1 MRNFHYS
8 SAEQRADLRP
18 PGHDVAERLDCG
30 GFSTALLDVPVAN
43 TVQTAALKSPQSRR
57 SALPLA
63 VCLWATAQL
72 ALAAAPAFPP
82 EDLEFFEKRIRP
94 LLAER
99 CYECHSAGAKKLK
112 GGLHLDSRE
121 AILKGGETRPAA
133 VPGQPDKSLLI
144 EAVRYGNQD
153 LQMPPKSRLSAAQV
167 ADLAEWVKRGAPW
180 PPEAAGQRVAKQG
193 FDVQLRKQSHWSWTP
208 PRAEPIPA
216 VKDSAWSSQPVDRF
230 LLAKLEAKQLPPAPP
245 AAPLTLLRRLHFDLT
260 GLPPKPEDIESLSRE
275 LSLSHPLTFS
285 PASAQAGGK
294 VGKRESEIAF
304 ERVVDSLLASPAFGE
319 RWARHWLD
327 LVRYA
332 ETRGHEF
339 EPIIPNAYHYRDYV
353 IRALNADVPYNQFVT
368 EHLAGDLIAKPRLNP
383 ATGGNESILG
393 TGFWFLGE
401 EVHSPVDI
409 RQDECDRIDNRLDVM
424 SKTFLGMTVAC
435 ARCHDHKFDAIS
447 QRDYY
452 ALAGFVISSTYRQAP
467 FAAMETH
474 RDIATQLAQLRATE
488 QSKLLQATA
497 QALRPGVE
505 RMAESLLSPTPSAA
519 WTAALQQAK
528 SNPEHPLHAFAVTR
542 NLPPSPANTVDTG
555 TSPSPRPRRAANKS
569 PVSPAPGTDVPL
581 SSGVV
586 VDYAKPGP
594 KDWVQDGW
602 SFGARPA
609 QPGEI
614 LLGTSEQQP
623 LAGIASRPAAVRDT
637 AWSALAPKGV
647 ERDGGPLGTWE
658 RSGQTLRTPDVTLTA
673 GSLWYLVRGPVRA
686 YANVASHLVIQGP
699 LHGSLLREFKDD
711 RNQWRWVE
719 HPLAAYR
726 GQRVHAEFSPIGP
739 APLAIAMVMQ
749 ADVKPELPVALVAPV
764 TNPPAAER
772 EKLLAVLAEMESGRV
787 SAESAPLADW
797 LVQNLDHLC
806 PLGSPARQ
814 QLAAATKPA
823 LARRAELVARIQP
836 ITVTAPAM
844 LDGSGVD
851 EFLLV
856 RGQPRNPAGAVP
868 RRFLEALS
876 GTQPATFATG
886 SGRLE
891 LAQQIV
897 DPANP
902 FTARVIVNRVWHHLF
917 GRGLV
922 PSVDNLGVLGQ
933 PPSHRELLDHLAV
946 HFVRDLNWSVKRLI
960 RELVLTRAYQ
970 MSSAPADARAE
981 QLDPEN
987 ELLHRMNLKRLEGEA
1002 IRDAVLT
1009 VSGRLDPKVGGT
1021 SVMVHLTPFM
1031 DGRGKPSSGPLD
1043 GAGRRSIYTS
1053 VRRNFL
1059 PPMMLAFD
1067 MPIPF
1072 TTMGRRNVSN
1082 VPAQALILM
1091 NDPFVVEQTRVWAKR
1106 LASVSEPTER
1116 VRQMYLAAFSRPPLE
1131 AELKDALAFVTAQ
1144 SQALGTAPTDE
1155 RVWADLGHVLF
1166 NVKEFIYLN

>member
-1 MRNFHYS
+1 MRNSNHQLGLRRAGFATLFFTAS
-8 SAEQRADLRP
+8 LWSCGEFAVRAATSFPAEDI
-18 PGHDVAERLDCG
+18 
-30 GFSTALLDVPVAN
+30 
-43 TVQTAALKSPQSRR
+43 
-57 SALPLA
+57 
-63 VCLWATAQL
+63 
-72 ALAAAPAFPP
+72 
-82 EDLEFFEKRIRP
+82 EFFEQRIRP

-112 GGLHLDSRE
+112 GGLLLDSR
-121 AILKGGETRPAA
+121 ATALKGGDTRPAI

-153 LQMPPKSRLSAAQV
+153 LQMPPKSRLSDAQT

-180 PPEAAGQRVAKQG
+180 PTETSTTRVAAKD
-193 FDVQLRKQSHWSWTP
+193 FDVQQRKQAHWSWEP
-208 PRAEPIPA
+208 PRSVPPPA
-216 VKDSAWSSQPVDRF
+216 VKNTAWSAQPVDRF
-230 LLAKLEAKQLPPAPP
+230 LLAKLEAKQLPPAAP
-245 AAPLTLLRRLHFDLT
+245 AAPHTLLRRLHYDLT
-260 GLPPKPEDIESLSRE
+260 GLPPKPEEVAE
-275 LSLSHPLTFS
+275 
-285 PASAQAGGK
+285 
-294 VGKRESEIAF
+294 F
-304 ERVVDSLLASPAFGE
+304 ERLSSIGNRQSAIGNLADTLLASPAFGE

-353 IRALNADVPYNQFVT
+353 IRALNADVPYNQFVI
-368 EHLAGDLIAKPRLNP
+368 EHLAGDLMPKPRLNP

-409 RQDECDRIDNRLDVM
+409 RQDECDRMDNRLDVM

-452 ALAGFVISSTYRQAP
+452 ALAGFLISSTYRQAP

-474 RDIATQLAQLRATE
+474 REVAAQLTQLRSTE
-488 QSKLLQATA
+488 QAKLLQATA
-497 QALRPGVE
+497 QALRPGLE
-505 RMAESLLSPTPSAA
+505 RLAESLLSPTPTAA

-528 SNPEHPLHAFAVTR
+528 TNSEHPLHAFAAPRSTAQK
-542 NLPPSPANTVDTG
+542 PKSETAPMAPA
-555 TSPSPRPRRAANKS
+555 SM
-569 PVSPAPGTDVPL
+569 
-581 SSGVV
+581 V

-602 SFGARPA
+602 SFGPRPA

-614 LLGTSEQQP
+614 LLGLSEQQP
-623 LAGIASRPAAVRDT
+623 LAGIVSRPAAVRDL
-637 AWSALAPKGV
+637 AWSALATQGV

-699 LHGSLLREFKDD
+699 LHGALLREFKDD

-719 HPLAAYR
+719 HPLAAYK

-739 APLAIAMVMQ
+739 APLAIAMVVQ
-749 ADVKPELPVALVAPV
+749 ADAKPPLPDAANELLHAALS
-764 TNPPAAER
+764 AAEVNSPATLAAALQR
-772 EKLLAVLAEMESGRV
+772 TFLNVAAQMEKGSLPSPAGAQ
-787 SAESAPLADW
+787 LADW
-797 LVQNLDHLC
+797 LVQNLDLLC
-806 PLGSPARQ
+806 PPGSPERQ
-814 QLAAATKPA
+814 QLAAAAKPA

-844 LDGSGVD
+844 LDGNGVD

-856 RGQPRNPAGAVP
+856 RGQPRNPAGATP

-876 GTQPATFATG
+876 GTQPQTFATG

-897 DPANP
+897 GPANP

-922 PSVDNLGVLGQ
+922 PTVDNLGVLGQ

-946 HFVRDLNWSVKRLI
+946 HFVRDLNWSVKHLI
-960 RELVLTRAYQ
+960 RELVLTQAYQ
-970 MSSAPADARAE
+970 MASVPTDARAE

-987 ELLHRMNLKRLEGEA
+987 ALLHRMNLRRLEGEA

-1009 VSGRLDPKVGGT
+1009 VSGRLDPKVGGP
-1021 SVMVHLTPFM
+1021 SVMVHVTPFM

-1072 TTMGRRNVSN
+1072 TTMGRRNISN

-1091 NDPFVVEQTRVWAKR
+1091 NDPFIVEQSRVWAKK
-1106 LASVSEPTER
+1106 LASVTDPAAR
-1116 VRQMYLAAFSRPPLE
+1116 VRQMYLAAFSRPPTE
-1131 AELKDALAFVTAQ
+1131 HELKDSLAFVSTQ
-1144 SQALGTAPTDE
+1144 SQHLGPSPADE
-1155 RVWADLGHVLF
+1155 RVWADLAHVLF

>member
-1 MRNFHYS
+1 MKGEGVKAR
-8 SAEQRADLRP
+8 RRP
-18 PGHDVAERLDCG
+18 P
-30 GFSTALLDVPVAN
+30 
-43 TVQTAALKSPQSRR
+43 
-57 SALPLA
+57 ALPATFIPVWYRFLA
-63 VCLWATAQL
+63 NLVVALTLTAS
-72 ALAAAPAFPP
+72 ALAAVPPFPA

-99 CYECHSAGAKKLK
+99 CYECHSSDAKKLK
-112 GGLHLDSRE
+112 GSLLLDSR
-121 AILKGGETRPAA
+121 AAVLKGGDTRPAI

-153 LQMPPKSRLSAAQV
+153 LQMPPKSRLSEAQT

-180 PPEAAGQRVAKQG
+180 PTEAGTLRVAAKG
-193 FDVQLRKQSHWSWTP
+193 FDVQQRKQAHWSWEP
-208 PRAEPIPA
+208 PRSVPPPA
-216 VKDSAWSSQPVDRF
+216 VKNPAWSTQPVDLF
-230 LLAKLEAKQLPPAPP
+230 LLAKLEAKQLPAAPP
-245 AAPLTLLRRLHFDLT
+245 AAPHTLLRRLHFDLT
-260 GLPPKPEDIESLSRE
+260 GLPPKPEDVEAFS
-275 LSLSHPLTFS
+275 LSLSHPPTLS
-285 PASAQAGGK
+285 PAPAK
-294 VGKRESEIAF
+294 VGEKARKRESEAAY
-304 ERVVDSLLASPAFGE
+304 ERAVDRLLASPAFGE

-353 IRALNADVPYNQFVT
+353 IRALNADVPYNQFVV
-368 EHLAGDLIAKPRLNP
+368 EHLAGDLVAKPRLNP

-409 RQDECDRIDNRLDVM
+409 RQDECDRMDNRLDVM
-424 SKTFLGMTVAC
+424 SKTFLGMTIAC

-452 ALAGFVISSTYRQAP
+452 ALAGFLISSTYRQAP
-467 FAAMETH
+467 FAVMETH
-474 RDIATQLAQLRATE
+474 REVAAQLAQLRADE

-497 QALRPGVE
+497 RALRPGLE
-505 RMAESLLSPTPSAA
+505 RLAETLLNPTPTAA
-519 WTAALQQAK
+519 WTTALQQAK
-528 SNPEHPLHAFAVTR
+528 ANPDHPLHAFAVTR
-542 NLPPSPANTVDTG
+542 NLLPSPANTAETG
-555 TSPSPRPRRAANKS
+555 TSPSRRPRRAANKPS
-569 PVSPAPGTDVPL
+569 PSPAPGTGVSL
-581 SSGVV
+581 SPGVV
-586 VDYAKPGP
+586 VDYAQPGA

-623 LAGIASRPAAVRDT
+623 LAGIASRPAAVRDL
-637 AWSALAPKGV
+637 AWSALATKGV

-686 YANVASHLVIQGP
+686 YANVASHLIIQGP
-699 LHGSLLREFKDD
+699 LHGALLREFKDD
-711 RNQWRWVE
+711 RDHWRWVE

-726 GQRVHAEFSPIGP
+726 GQRVHTQFSPIGA
-739 APLAIAMVMQ
+739 APLAIAMVVQ
-749 ADVKPELPVALVAPV
+749 ADTKPLLPEAANELLHAALDAVEVDSPAIIAATLQRAFRSVAAQMEKGSLPSSA
-764 TNPPAAER
+764 AAE
-772 EKLLAVLAEMESGRV
+772 
-787 SAESAPLADW
+787 LADW
-797 LVQNLDHLC
+797 LVQNLDLLC
-806 PLGSPARQ
+806 PPSSAERQ
-814 QLAAATKPA
+814 QLAAAAKPA
-823 LARRAELVARIQP
+823 FARRAELVARIQP

-844 LDGSGVD
+844 LDGNGVD

-856 RGQPRNPAGAVP
+856 RGQPRNPAGATP

-876 GTQPATFATG
+876 GTQPQTFATG

-897 DPANP
+897 APANP

-917 GRGLV
+917 GRGIV
-922 PSVDNLGVLGQ
+922 PSVDNFGVLGQ
-933 PPSHRELLDHLAV
+933 PPSHPELLDYLAV

-960 RELVLTRAYQ
+960 RELVLTQAYQ
-970 MSSAPADARAE
+970 MSSAPTDARGE
-981 QLDPEN
+981 ELDPEN
-987 ELLHRMNLKRLEGEA
+987 ALLHRMNLRRLEGEA
-1002 IRDAVLT
+1002 IRDAVLA

-1072 TTMGRRNVSN
+1072 TTMGRRNISN

-1091 NDPFVVEQTRVWAKR
+1091 NDPFIVEQSRVWAKK
-1106 LASVSEPTER
+1106 LASVTDPAAR
-1116 VRQMYLAAFSRPPLE
+1116 VRQMYLAAFSRPPTE
-1131 AELKDALAFVTAQ
+1131 HELKDALAFVSTQ
-1144 SQALGTAPTDE
+1144 SQHLGPSPADE
-1155 RVWADLGHVLF
+1155 RVWADLAHVLF

>member
-1 MRNFHYS
+1 M
-8 SAEQRADLRP
+8 L
-18 PGHDVAERLDCG
+18 
-30 GFSTALLDVPVAN
+30 
-43 TVQTAALKSPQSRR
+43 AAG
-57 SALPLA
+57 
-63 VCLWATAQL
+63 VCLIGGLTGRAAEAFAT
-72 ALAAAPAFPP
+72 

-112 GGLHLDSRE
+112 GGLHLDSR
-121 AILKGGETRPAA
+121 AAVIKGGETRAA
-133 VPGQPDKSLLI
+133 VVPGQPDKSLLVS
-144 EAVRYGNQD
+144 AVRYGNQD
-153 LQMPPKSRLSAAQV
+153 LQMPPKSRLSDAQTS
-167 ADLAEWVKRGAPW
+167 DLAEWVRRGVPW
-180 PPEAAGQRVAKQG
+180 PLENTTARVAVTG
-193 FDVQLRKQSHWSWTP
+193 FDVQQRKQAHWSWEP
-208 PRAEPIPA
+208 PRMTPTPA
-216 VKDSAWSSQPVDRF
+216 VKNAGWSSQPVDRF
-230 LLAKLEAKQLPPAPP
+230 ILAKLEEKQLAPASTAEPR
-245 AAPLTLLRRLHFDLT
+245 ALFRRLHFDLI
-260 GLPPKPEDIESLSRE
+260 GLPPKAEDIALFLQAYARD
-275 LSLSHPLTFS
+275 
-285 PASAQAGGK
+285 PAATLAQTAD
-294 VGKRESEIAF
+294 R
-304 ERVVDSLLASPAFGE
+304 LLASPAYGE

-339 EPIIPNAYHYRDYV
+339 EPIIPNAYQYRDYL
-353 IRALNADVPYNQFVT
+353 IRALNADVPYNQFVV
-368 EHLAGDLIAKPRLNP
+368 EHLAGDLVAKPRLNP

-409 RQDECDRIDNRLDVM
+409 RQDECDRMDNRLDVM
-424 SKTFLGMTVAC
+424 SKTFLGLTVAC

-452 ALAGFVISSTYRQAP
+452 ALTGFLISSTYRQAP

-474 RDIATQLAQLRATE
+474 REVAAELAQLRADE

-497 QALRPGVE
+497 QALRPGLE
-505 RMAESLLSPTPSAA
+505 HFAENLLNPTPTAA

-528 SNPEHPLHAFAVTR
+528 TNPDHPLHSFAAGVRAT
-542 NLPPSPANTVDTG
+542 PKPSAPKG
-555 TSPSPRPRRAANKS
+555 EGFAAAS
-569 PVSPAPGTDVPL
+569 I
-581 SSGVV
+581 V
-586 VDYAKPGP
+586 VDYARPGP
-594 KDWVQDGW
+594 KDWMQDGW
-602 SFGARPA
+602 AFGLRPA
-609 QPGEI
+609 APGEI
-614 LLGTSEQQP
+614 LLGTNALAP
-623 LAGIASRPAAVRDT
+623 LASIVARPAAVRDL
-637 AWSALAPKGV
+637 AWSQLATQGV

-686 YANVASHLVIQGP
+686 YANVASHLIIQGP
-699 LHGSLLREFKDD
+699 LHGALLREFKDD

-719 HPLAAYR
+719 HPLAAYK
-726 GQRVHAEFSPIGP
+726 GLRVHAEFSPIGA
-739 APLAIAMVMQ
+739 APLAIAQVVQ
-749 ADVKPELPVALVAPV
+749 TDAKPSLPEATSELLDTALAAAEV
-764 TNPPAAER
+764 NSPAALAAALQR
-772 EKLLAVLAEMESGRV
+772 TLLSVATEMQSGRV
-787 SAESAPLADW
+787 SPAAASLADW
-797 LVQNLDHLC
+797 LVQNLDLLC
-806 PLGSPARQ
+806 PPGSPARQ
-814 QLAAATKPA
+814 QLAAAAQPA
-823 LARRAELVARIQP
+823 LARHAALVARIQP
-836 ITVTAPAM
+836 VTATAPVM
-844 LDGSGVD
+844 MDGSGAD

-856 RGQPRNPAGAVP
+856 RGQPRNPAGAAP
-868 RRFLEALS
+868 RRFLEALA
-876 GTQPATFATG
+876 GTESPKFSTG
-886 SGRLE
+886 SGRME

-922 PSVDNLGVLGQ
+922 PSVDNFGVLGQ
-933 PPSHRELLDHLAV
+933 PPSHPELLDHLAV
-946 HFVRDLNWSVKRLI
+946 HFVRDLNWSVKGLI

-970 MSSAPADARAE
+970 MASAPTTARAE
-981 QLDPEN
+981 QIDPEN
-987 ELLHRMNLKRLEGEA
+987 TLLHRMNLRRLEGEV
-1002 IRDAVLT
+1002 IRDAVLA
-1009 VSGRLDPKVGGT
+1009 VSGRLDAKVGGP

-1043 GAGRRSIYTS
+1043 GGGRRSIYTS

-1106 LASVSEPTER
+1106 LASTSDPAER
-1116 VRQMYLAAFSRPPLE
+1116 VRQMYLAAFSRPP
-1131 AELKDALAFVTAQ
+1131 ADTELKDALAFLTAQ
-1144 SQALGTAPTDE
+1144 SQSLGSTPAEE

>member
-1 MRNFHYS
+1 M
-8 SAEQRADLRP
+8 A
-18 PGHDVAERLDCG
+18 CG
-30 GFSTALLDVPVAN
+30 GFSTALLGVPVAS
-43 TVQTAALKSPQSRR
+43 TVPIAALKSPQTRR
-57 SALPLA
+57 FARSL
-63 VCLWATAQL
+63 VFCLWATAQL
-72 ALAAAPAFPP
+72 TFSAAPSFPAK
-82 EDLEFFEKRIRP
+82 DLEFFEQRIRP

-99 CYECHSAGAKKLK
+99 CYECHSASAKKLK
-112 GGLHLDSRE
+112 GGLRLDSRE
-121 AILKGGETRPAA
+121 AVLKGGDTRPAI

-144 EAVRYGNQD
+144 EAVGYGNQD
-153 LQMPPKSRLSAAQV
+153 LQMPPKSRLSDAQTAALV
-167 ADLAEWVKRGAPW
+167 EWVKRGAPW
-180 PPEAAGQRVAKQG
+180 PAETGTARAATKG
-193 FDVQLRKQSHWSWTP
+193 FDLQLRKQTHWSWQP
-208 PRAEPIPA
+208 PLAGPVPT
-216 VKDSAWSSQPVDRF
+216 VKNPAWSAQPVDRF
-230 LLAKLEAKQLPPAPP
+230 LLAKLEAQQLTPAP
-245 AAPLTLLRRLHFDLT
+245 AAPPLTLLRRLHFDLT
-260 GLPPKPEDIESLSRE
+260 GLPPKLEDVEAYS
-275 LSLSHPLTFS
+275 LSLSHPPSLT
-285 PASAQAGGK
+285 PAPAQAGEK
-294 VGKRESEIAF
+294 VRKRESETAY
-304 ERVVDSLLASPAFGE
+304 ERAVDRLLASPAFGE

-353 IRALNADVPYNQFVT
+353 IRALNADVPYNQFVV
-368 EHLAGDLIAKPRLNP
+368 EHLAGDLVAKPRLNP

-409 RQDECDRIDNRLDVM
+409 RQDECDRMDNRLDVM
-424 SKTFLGMTVAC
+424 SKTFLGMTIAC

-452 ALAGFVISSTYRQAP
+452 ALAGFLISSTYRQAP
-467 FAAMETH
+467 FAVMETH
-474 RDIATQLAQLRATE
+474 REVAAQLAQLRADE

-497 QALRPGVE
+497 RALRPGLE
-505 RMAESLLSPTPSAA
+505 RLAETLLNPTPTAA
-519 WTAALQQAK
+519 WTTALQQAK
-528 SNPEHPLHAFAVTR
+528 ANPDHPLHAFAVTR
-542 NLPPSPANTVDTG
+542 NLLPSPANTAETG
-555 TSPSPRPRRAANKS
+555 TSPSRRPRRAANKPS
-569 PVSPAPGTDVPL
+569 ALPAPGTGVSLPP
-581 SSGVV
+581 GVV
-586 VDYAKPGP
+586 VDYAQPGA

-623 LAGIASRPAAVRDT
+623 LAGIASRPAAVRDL
-637 AWSALAPKGV
+637 AWSALATKGV

-686 YANVASHLVIQGP
+686 YANVASHLIIQGP
-699 LHGSLLREFKDD
+699 LHGALLREFKDD
-711 RNQWRWVE
+711 RDHWRWVE

-726 GQRVHAEFSPIGP
+726 GQRVHAQFSPIGA
-739 APLAIAMVMQ
+739 APLAIAMVVQ
-749 ADVKPELPVALVAPV
+749 ADVKPLLPEAPNELLHAALDAVEVDSPAIIAATLQRSFRSVAAQMEKGSLPSTA
-764 TNPPAAER
+764 AAE
-772 EKLLAVLAEMESGRV
+772 
-787 SAESAPLADW
+787 LADW
-797 LVQNLDHLC
+797 LVQNLDLLC
-806 PLGSPARQ
+806 PPGSAERQ
-814 QLAAATKPA
+814 QLAAAAKPA
-823 LARRAELVARIQP
+823 FARRTELVARIQP

-844 LDGSGVD
+844 LDGNGVD

-856 RGQPRNPAGAVP
+856 RGQSRNPAGATP

-876 GTQPATFATG
+876 GTQPQTFATG

-897 DPANP
+897 GPANP

-922 PSVDNLGVLGQ
+922 PTVDNFGVLGQ
-933 PPSHRELLDHLAV
+933 PPSHPELLDHLAV
-946 HFVRDLNWSVKRLI
+946 HFVRDLNWSVKRLV
-960 RELVLTRAYQ
+960 RELVLTQAYQ
-970 MSSAPADARAE
+970 MSSAPTDARAE
-981 QLDPEN
+981 ELDPEN
-987 ELLHRMNLKRLEGEA
+987 ALLHRMNLRRLEGEA

-1009 VSGRLDPKVGGT
+1009 VSGRLDPKVGGP

-1091 NDPFVVEQTRVWAKR
+1091 NDPFIVDQSRVWAKR
-1106 LASVSEPTER
+1106 LASVSDPAER
-1116 VRQMYLAAFSRPPLE
+1116 VHQMYLAAFARPP
-1131 AELKDALAFVTAQ
+1131 APGELKDALAFATAQ
-1144 SQALGTAPTDE
+1144 SQSLGAAPTDE
-1155 RVWADLGHVLF
+1155 RIWADLAHVLF

>member
-1 MRNFHYS
+1 MWTACALTV
-8 SAEQRADLRP
+8 SA
-18 PGHDVAERLDCG
+18 
-30 GFSTALLDVPVAN
+30 
-43 TVQTAALKSPQSRR
+43 
-57 SALPLA
+57 
-63 VCLWATAQL
+63 ATSF
-72 ALAAAPAFPP
+72 PA
-82 EDLEFFEKRIRP
+82 EDLEFFEQRIRP

-99 CYECHSAGAKKLK
+99 CYECHSASAKKLK
-112 GGLHLDSRE
+112 GGLLLDSR
-121 AILKGGETRPAA
+121 AGALKGGETRPAI
-133 VPGQPDKSLLI
+133 VPGQPEKSLLL

-153 LQMPPKSRLSAAQV
+153 LQMPPKSRLSDAQTAA
-167 ADLAEWVKRGAPW
+167 LAEWVKRGAPW
-180 PPEAAGQRVAKQG
+180 PAEAATARVATKG
-193 FDVQLRKQSHWSWTP
+193 FDVQQRKQAHWSWQP
-208 PRAEPIPA
+208 PRAEPVPA
-216 VKDSAWSSQPVDRF
+216 VKNAAWSTQPVDRF
-230 LLAKLEAKQLPPAPP
+230 LLAKLEAKQLQPAPA

-260 GLPPKPEDIESLSRE
+260 GLPPKPDDVA
-275 LSLSHPLTFS
+275 T
-285 PASAQAGGK
+285 
-294 VGKRESEIAF
+294 F
-304 ERVVDSLLASPAFGE
+304 ERSASISNLVDSLLASPAFGE

-339 EPIIPNAYHYRDYV
+339 EPSIPNAWQYRDYV
-353 IRALNADVPYNQFVT
+353 IRALNADVPYDQFVV
-368 EHLAGDLIAKPRLNP
+368 EHLAGDLLPKPRLNP

-409 RQDECDRIDNRLDVM
+409 RQDECDRMDNRLDVM

-452 ALAGFVISSTYRQAP
+452 ALTGFLISSTYRQAP

-474 RDIATQLAQLRATE
+474 REISAQLAQLRATE
-488 QSKLLQATA
+488 QSKLLQATSH
-497 QALRPGVE
+497 ALRPGLE
-505 RMAESLLSPTPSAA
+505 RVAENLLATTPSAA
-519 WTAALQQAK
+519 WAAALQQAK
-528 SNPEHPLHAFAVTR
+528 ANPDHPLHAFSLVSDKSGGSAKFSAWQKQKPEAVK
-542 NLPPSPANTVDTG
+542 LIPSA
-555 TSPSPRPRRAANKS
+555 S
-569 PVSPAPGTDVPL
+569 
-581 SSGVV
+581 VV
-586 VDYAKPGP
+586 VDYAQPGP

-602 SFGARPA
+602 SFGPRPA
-609 QPGEI
+609 APGEI
-614 LLGTSEQQP
+614 RFGPSEHQP
-623 LAGIASRPAAVRDT
+623 LAGVVSRAAAVRDPE
-637 AWSALAPKGV
+637 WSALAVKGPA
-647 ERDGGPLGTWE
+647 RDGGPLGTWD

-686 YANVASHLVIQGP
+686 YANVASHLIIQGP
-699 LHGSLLREFKDD
+699 LHGALLREFKDD

-719 HPLAAYR
+719 HQLAAYK
-726 GQRVHAEFSPIGP
+726 GQRVHTEFSPIGP
-739 APLAIAMVMQ
+739 APLAIALVVQ
-749 ADVKPELPVALVAPV
+749 ADAKPPLPDVPDDLLQAALSAAES
-764 TNPPAAER
+764 NSPAALAAALQR
-772 EKLLAVLAEMESGRV
+772 TLLAVATEMQSGRV
-787 SAESAPLADW
+787 SPTAAPLADW
-797 LVQNLDHLC
+797 LVQNLDLLC
-806 PLGSPARQ
+806 PPGSPERQ
-814 QLAAATKPA
+814 QLAAAAKPA
-823 LARRAELVARIQP
+823 LARHAELVAQIQP
-836 ITVTAPAM
+836 ISATAPAM
-844 LDGSGVD
+844 LDGSGAD

-856 RGQPRNPAGAVP
+856 RGQPRNPAGATP
-868 RRFLEALS
+868 RRFLEALA
-876 GTQPATFATG
+876 GTETPKFATG

-891 LAQQIV
+891 LAQQLI

-922 PSVDNLGVLGQ
+922 PTVDNLGVLGQ

-960 RELVLTRAYQ
+960 RELVLTQAYQ
-970 MSSAPADARAE
+970 MASAPTDARAE

-987 ELLHRMNLKRLEGEA
+987 ALLHRMNLRRLEGEA
-1002 IRDAVLT
+1002 IRDAVLA
-1009 VSGRLDPKVGGT
+1009 VSGRLDPKLGGS

-1031 DGRGKPSSGPLD
+1031 DGRGKPNSGPLD

-1091 NDPFVVEQTRVWAKR
+1091 NDPFIVDQTRVWAKR
-1106 LASVSEPTER
+1106 LASVTDPAAR
-1116 VRQMYLAAFSRPPLE
+1116 VRQMYLAAFARPPAA

-1144 SQALGTAPTDE
+1144 SQSLGTAPTDE

>member
-1 MRNFHYS
+1 VLNFHYLL
-8 SAEQRADLRP
+8 AEQPADIRP
-18 PGHDVAERLDCG
+18 PGHEVAQRLDCG
-30 GFSTALLDVPVAN
+30 GFSTALLGVPAAN

-63 VCLWATAQL
+63 LCLWATVQL
-72 ALAAAPAFPP
+72 AFAAAPSFPAA
-82 EDLEFFEKRIRP
+82 DIEFFEKRIRP
-94 LLAER
+94 LLAQR

-121 AILKGGETRPAA
+121 ALLKGGETRPAV

-167 ADLAEWVKRGAPW
+167 TDLAEWVKRGAPW
-180 PPEAAGQRVAKQG
+180 PPEAASQRVAKQG
-193 FDVQLRKQSHWSWTP
+193 FDVQQRKQSHWSWTP

-216 VKDSAWSSQPVDRF
+216 VKNSAWSSQPVDRF
-230 LLAKLEAKQLPPAPP
+230 LLAKLEARQLQPAPP

-260 GLPPKPEDIESLSRE
+260 GLPPKPEDVEAFMKQFGAE
-275 LSLSHPLTFS
+275 GKD
-285 PASAQAGGK
+285 SAFRIPHSALAALAD
-294 VGKRESEIAF
+294 R
-304 ERVVDSLLASPAFGE
+304 LLASPAFGE

-368 EHLAGDLIAKPRLNP
+368 EHLAGDLVAKPRLNP

-409 RQDECDRIDNRLDVM
+409 RQDECDRMDNRLDVM

-452 ALAGFVISSTYRQAP
+452 ALAGFLISSTYRQAP

-474 RDIATQLAQLRATE
+474 RDIAAQLTQLRASE

-497 QALRPGVE
+497 QALRPGV
-505 RMAESLLSPTPSAA
+505 AGALLPAPAKNSSTPSP
-519 WTAALQQAK
+519 QN
-528 SNPEHPLHAFAVTR
+528 S
-542 NLPPSPANTVDTG
+542 SGTG
-555 TSPSPRPRRAANKS
+555 ASPSLR
-569 PVSPAPGTDVPL
+569 
-581 SSGVV
+581 VV
-586 VDYAKPGP
+586 VDYAQPGP
-594 KDWVQDGW
+594 KDWGQDGW
-602 SFGARPA
+602 SFGPRPA

-614 LLGTSEQQP
+614 LFGPNEQQP
-623 LAGIASRPAAVRDT
+623 LAGIVSRPAAVRDT

-647 ERDGGPLGTWE
+647 ERDGGPLGGWE

-686 YANVASHLVIQGP
+686 YANVASHLIIQGP

-726 GQRVHAEFSPIGP
+726 GQRVHTEFSPIGP
-739 APLAIAMVMQ
+739 APLAIAMVVQ
-749 ADVKPELPVALVAPV
+749 ADAKPELPAALGTPV

-797 LVQNLDHLC
+797 LVQNLDRFC
-806 PLGSPARQ
+806 PPGSPERQ

-856 RGQPRNPAGAVP
+856 RGQPRNPAGTTP
-868 RRFLEALS
+868 RRFLEALA
-876 GTQPATFATG
+876 GTESPTFATG

-960 RELVLTRAYQ
+960 RELVLTQAYQ

-987 ELLHRMNLKRLEGEA
+987 GLLHRMNLKRLEGEA

-1009 VSGRLDPKVGGT
+1009 VSGRLDAKVGGP
-1021 SVMVHLTPFM
+1021 SVMVHVTHFM
-1031 DGRGKPSSGPLD
+1031 DGRGRPGSGPLD

-1091 NDPFVVEQTRVWAKR
+1091 NDPFIVEQTRVWAKR
-1106 LASVSEPTER
+1106 LAAVNEPPER
-1116 VRQMYLAAFSRPPLE
+1116 VRQMYLAAFARPPVE
-1131 AELKDALAFVTAQ
+1131 VELKDALAFVAAQ

>member
-1 MRNFHYS
+1 MRNFN
-8 SAEQRADLRP
+8 QQFTNPLR
-18 PGHDVAERLDCG
+18 
-30 GFSTALLDVPVAN
+30 FLLAGW
-43 TVQTAALKSPQSRR
+43 LC
-57 SALPLA
+57 LA
-63 VCLWATAQL
+63 GCLAR
-72 ALAAAPAFPP
+72 AAAPAFPA

-99 CYECHSAGAKKLK
+99 CYECHSADAKKLK

-121 AILKGGETRPAA
+121 GLLKGGETRAA
-133 VPGQPDKSLLI
+133 VVPGQPEKSLLL

-153 LQMPPKSRLSAAQV
+153 LQMPPKSRLSKAQI
-167 ADLAEWVKRGAPW
+167 ADLTAWVKRGAPW
-180 PPEAAGQRVAKQG
+180 PAEAGAARVAAKG
-193 FDVQLRKQSHWSWTP
+193 FDVQQRKQAHWSWQP
-208 PRAEPIPA
+208 PRPESVPV
-216 VKDSAWSSQPVDRF
+216 VKSAAWSRQPVDRF
-230 LLAKLEAKQLPPAPP
+230 ILAKLEEKQLKPAP
-245 AAPLTLLRRLHFDLT
+245 AAEPHTLLRRLYFDLT
-260 GLPPKPEDIESLSRE
+260 GLPPKPEDI
-275 LSLSHPLTFS
+275 
-285 PASAQAGGK
+285 A
-294 VGKRESEIAF
+294 AF
-304 ERVVDSLLASPAFGE
+304 ERESSIGNLVDRLLASPHFGE

-339 EPIIPNAYHYRDYV
+339 EPPIPNAYHYRDYV
-353 IRALNADVPYNQFVT
+353 IRALNADVPYDQFVV
-368 EHLAGDLIAKPRLNP
+368 EHLAGDLMPKPRLNP

-409 RQDECDRIDNRLDVM
+409 RQDECDRMDNRLDVM

-452 ALAGFVISSTYRQAP
+452 ALAGFLLSSTYRQVP
-467 FAAMETH
+467 FTEMEKHREVAA
-474 RDIATQLAQLRATE
+474 QLAQLRSAE
-488 QSKLLQATA
+488 QAKLLQATA
-497 QALRPGVE
+497 KALRPGLE
-505 RMAESLLSPTPSAA
+505 RLAEHLLATPRSGT
-519 WTAALQQAK
+519 WSNVLQQAK
-528 SNPEHPLHAFAVTR
+528 ASFDHPLHVFAVRGT
-542 NLPPSPANTVDTG
+542 LLSPKPQLTASNGPDLTG
-555 TSPSPRPRRAANKS
+555 TG
-569 PVSPAPGTDVPL
+569 VSPL
-581 SSGVV
+581 LRVV
-586 VDYAKPGP
+586 VDYARLGA

-602 SFGARPA
+602 VFGLRPA
-609 QPGEI
+609 APGEVI
-614 LLGTSEQQP
+614 FGESESQP
-623 LAGIASRPAAVRDT
+623 LAGIVSRASAVRDP
-637 AWSALAPKGV
+637 AWNRLAARGV
-647 ERDGGPLGTWE
+647 ERDVGTLGEWE
-658 RSGQTLRTPDVTLTA
+658 RSGQTLRTPDVILAA

-686 YANVASHLVIQGP
+686 YAAVDSHTLIKGP
-699 LHGSLLREFKDD
+699 LHGALLREFKDD

-719 HPLAAYR
+719 HPLAAYK
-726 GQRVHAEFSPIGP
+726 GHRVHVEFNPVGT
-739 APLAIAMVMQ
+739 APLTIAMVVQ
-749 ADVKPELPVALVAPV
+749 ADTKPALPAIPANELLAA
-764 TNPPAAER
+764 TFTAAEVNSTAALAR
-772 EKLLAVLAEMESGRV
+772 ALQRTLLTVANEMQSGRV
-787 SAESAPLADW
+787 SPGAAPLADW
-797 LVQNLDHLC
+797 LVQNLDLFC
-806 PLGSPARQ
+806 PPGSPERQ
-814 QLAAATKPA
+814 QLAVATKPV
-823 LARRAELVARIQP
+823 LARHAELAARIQP
-836 ITVTAPAM
+836 VSVVAPAI

-856 RGQPRNPAGAVP
+856 RGQPRNPASATP
-868 RRFLEALS
+868 RRFLEALV
-876 GTQPATFATG
+876 GTEAPKFATG

-922 PSVDNLGVLGQ
+922 PSVDNFGVLGQ

-960 RELVLTRAYQ
+960 RELVLTQAYQ
-970 MSSAPADARAE
+970 MSSSPADARAE

-987 ELLHRMNLKRLEGEA
+987 ALLHRMNLRRLEGEA

-1009 VSGRLDPKVGGT
+1009 VSGRLDPKVGGP

-1091 NDPFVVEQTRVWAKR
+1091 NDPFIVEQTRVWAKR
-1106 LASVSEPTER
+1106 LSSVTDPAER
-1116 VRQMYLAAFSRPPLE
+1116 VRLMHLAVFSRPPAA
-1131 AELKDALAFVTAQ
+1131 AELNDALAFVTAQ
-1144 SQALGTAPTDE
+1144 SQRLGASPTDE

-1166 NVKEFIYLN
+1166 NVKEFIYLK

>member
-1 MRNFHYS
+1 MAGCF
-8 SAEQRADLRP
+8 
-18 PGHDVAERLDCG
+18 
-30 GFSTALLDVPVAN
+30 
-43 TVQTAALKSPQSRR
+43 
-57 SALPLA
+57 
-63 VCLWATAQL
+63 AQ
-72 ALAAAPAFPP
+72 AAAPAFPA

-112 GGLHLDSRE
+112 GGLHLDSRDGV
-121 AILKGGETRPAA
+121 LKGGDTRPAV
-133 VPGQPDKSLLI
+133 VPGQPEKSLLI

-153 LQMPPKSRLSAAQV
+153 LQMPPKSRLSDAQI

-180 PPEAAGQRVAKQG
+180 PTEAGAARVAAKG
-193 FDVQLRKQSHWSWTP
+193 FDVQQRKQAHWSWQP
-208 PRAEPIPA
+208 PRAEPVPRVRNA
-216 VKDSAWSSQPVDRF
+216 DWSSQPVDRF
-230 LLAKLEAKQLPPAPP
+230 ILAKLEAKQFQPAPP

-260 GLPPKPEDIESLSRE
+260 GLPPKPEDVAE
-275 LSLSHPLTFS
+275 
-285 PASAQAGGK
+285 
-294 VGKRESEIAF
+294 F
-304 ERVVDSLLASPAFGE
+304 ERLTSIGNRQSAIGNLADRLLASSAFGE

-339 EPIIPNAYHYRDYV
+339 EPPIPNAYHYRDYV
-353 IRALNADVPYNQFVT
+353 IRALNADVPYDQFVV
-368 EHLAGDLIAKPRLNP
+368 EHLAGDLMPKPRLHP

-409 RQDECDRIDNRLDVM
+409 RQDECDRMDNRLDVM

-452 ALAGFVISSTYRQAP
+452 ALAGFVISSTYRQVP
-467 FAAMETH
+467 FTEMEKHREVAAE
-474 RDIATQLAQLRATE
+474 LAQLRATE

-497 QALRPGVE
+497 RALRPGV
-505 RMAESLLSPTPSAA
+505 AGTLLSPITKTSS
-519 WTAALQQAK
+519 TAPTQ
-528 SNPEHPLHAFAVTR
+528 NPLGPGV
-542 NLPPSPANTVDTG
+542 
-555 TSPSPRPRRAANKS
+555 SPSLR
-569 PVSPAPGTDVPL
+569 VL
-581 SSGVV
+581 
-586 VDYAKPGP
+586 VDYARPGP
-594 KDWVQDGW
+594 KEWVQDGW
-602 SFGARPA
+602 MFGTRPA

-614 LLGTSEQQP
+614 IFGDNEQRP
-623 LAGIASRPAAVRDT
+623 LAGLVTRAAAVRDP
-637 AWSALAPKGV
+637 AWNRLAAKGV
-647 ERDGGPLGTWE
+647 ERDAGTLGEWE
-658 RSGQTLRTPDVTLTA
+658 RSGQTLRTPDTTLTA
-673 GSLWYLVRGPVRA
+673 SSLWYLVRGSVRA
-686 YANVASHLVIQGP
+686 FATVDSHTLIKGP
-699 LHGSLLREFKDD
+699 LHGALLREFKDD

-719 HPLAAYR
+719 HPLAAYK
-726 GQRVHAEFSPIGP
+726 GHRVHVEFNPVGA
-739 APLAIAMVMQ
+739 APLAIAMVVQ
-749 ADVKPELPVALVAPV
+749 ADAKPELPAALAAPAV
-764 TNPPAAER
+764 NPPAAQLAASR
-772 EKLLAVLAEMESGRV
+772 EKLLAVIAEMDSGRV
-787 SAESAPLADW
+787 SAEAAPIADW
-797 LVQNLDHLC
+797 LVQNLDRFC
-806 PLGSPARQ
+806 PPGSAERE
-814 QLAAATKPA
+814 QLAVDAKPA
-823 LARRAELVARIQP
+823 LTRRAELAARIQP
-836 ITVTAPAM
+836 VAEVAPAI

-856 RGQPRNPAGAVP
+856 RGQPRNPGERTP
-868 RRFLEALS
+868 RRFLEALA
-876 GTQPATFATG
+876 GTESPKFATG

-891 LAQQIV
+891 LAKQLV

-922 PSVDNLGVLGQ
+922 PTVDNLGVLGQ

-970 MSSAPADARAE
+970 MASAPTDARAE

-987 ELLHRMNLKRLEGEA
+987 ALLHRMNLKRLEGEA

-1009 VSGRLDPKVGGT
+1009 VSGRLDAKVGGP

-1091 NDPFVVEQTRVWAKR
+1091 NDPFIVEQTRVWAKR
-1106 LASVSEPTER
+1106 LASVTDPAER
-1116 VRQMYLAAFSRPPLE
+1116 VRQMYLAAFARPP
-1131 AELKDALAFVTAQ
+1131 ADGELKDALAFITAQ
-1144 SQALGTAPTDE
+1144 SQSLGASPTDK
-1155 RVWADLGHVLF
+1155 RVWADLAHVLF

>member
-1 MRNFHYS
+1 MRSPFAYFATLSVAIALVTRAVAATPNF
-8 SAEQRADLRP
+8 
-18 PGHDVAERLDCG
+18 
-30 GFSTALLDVPVAN
+30 
-43 TVQTAALKSPQSRR
+43 
-57 SALPLA
+57 
-63 VCLWATAQL
+63 
-72 ALAAAPAFPP
+72 PA

-99 CYECHSAGAKKLK
+99 CYECHSTSAKKLK
-112 GGLHLDSRE
+112 GGLLLDSR
-121 AILKGGETRPAA
+121 AAVLKGGDTRPAI

-144 EAVRYGNQD
+144 ESVRYGNQD
-153 LQMPPKSRLSAAQV
+153 LQMPPKSRLSDAQT

-180 PPEAAGQRVAKQG
+180 PAETATARAAAKG
-193 FDVQLRKQSHWSWTP
+193 FDVQQLKQQHWSWTP
-208 PRAEPIPA
+208 PRAEPVPA
-216 VKDSAWSSQPVDRF
+216 VKNPAWSAQPVDRF
-230 LLAKLEAKQLPPAPP
+230 LLAKLEAKQLSPVPHAPP
-245 AAPLTLLRRLHFDLT
+245 HTLLRRLHFDLT
-260 GLPPKPEDIESLSRE
+260 GLPPKPEDVEAFS
-275 LSLSHPLTFS
+275 LSLSHPPTLT
-285 PASAQAGGK
+285 PARSGAGEQAR
-294 VGKRESEIAF
+294 KRESETTY
-304 ERVVDSLLASPAFGE
+304 ERVVDQLLTSPAFGE

-353 IRALNADVPYNQFVT
+353 IRALNADVPYNHFVV
-368 EHLAGDLIAKPRLNP
+368 EHLAGDLVAKPRLNP

-409 RQDECDRIDNRLDVM
+409 RQDECDRMDNRLDVM

-452 ALAGFVISSTYRQAP
+452 ALAGFLISSTYRQAP

-474 RDIATQLAQLRATE
+474 REAAAQLAQLRADE
-488 QSKLLQATA
+488 QGKLLQATA
-497 QALRPGVE
+497 RALRPGLE
-505 RMAESLLSPTPSAA
+505 RLAETLLSPTPTAA

-528 SNPEHPLHAFAVTR
+528 ANPEHPLHAFAAPR
-542 NLPPSPANTVDTG
+542 GAAQKPKPEPATI
-555 TSPSPRPRRAANKS
+555 A
-569 PVSPAPGTDVPL
+569 PA
-581 SSGVV
+581 SVV
-586 VDYAKPGP
+586 VDYAKPGA

-602 SFGARPA
+602 SFGPRPA

-614 LLGTSEQQP
+614 LFGPSEQQP
-623 LAGIASRPAAVRDT
+623 LAGIVARPAAVRDP

-647 ERDGGPLGTWE
+647 ERDGGPLGGWE

-686 YANVASHLVIQGP
+686 YANVASHLIIQGP
-699 LHGSLLREFKDD
+699 LHGSLLKEFKDD

-719 HPLAAYR
+719 HPLAAYK
-726 GQRVHAEFSPIGP
+726 GQRVHAEFSPIGT
-739 APLAIAMVMQ
+739 APLAIARVVQ
-749 ADVKPELPVALVAPV
+749 ADAKPPLPDAPNDLLHAALSAPEV
-764 TNPPAAER
+764 NSPATIAAALQR
-772 EKLLAVLAEMESGRV
+772 TLLAVATEMQASRI
-787 SAESAPLADW
+787 SPAAAPLADW
-797 LVQNLDHLC
+797 LVQNLDLFC
-806 PLGSPARQ
+806 PPGSPERQ
-814 QLAAATKPA
+814 QLAAVAKPA
-823 LARRAELVARIQP
+823 LARRAELVARLQP
-836 ITVTAPAM
+836 ITLTAPAM

-856 RGQPRNPAGAVP
+856 RGQPRNPAGATP

-876 GTQPATFATG
+876 VTQPQTFATG

-922 PSVDNLGVLGQ
+922 PTVDNLGVLGQ

-960 RELVLTRAYQ
+960 RELVLTQAYQ
-970 MSSAPADARAE
+970 MSSAPTDARAE

-987 ELLHRMNLKRLEGEA
+987 ELLHRMNLRRLEGEA
-1002 IRDAVLT
+1002 IRDAVLA
-1009 VSGRLDPKVGGT
+1009 VSGRLDAKVGGP
-1021 SVMVHLTPFM
+1021 SVMVHVTHFM
-1031 DGRGKPSSGPLD
+1031 DGRGRPGSGPLD

-1091 NDPFVVEQTRVWAKR
+1091 NDPFIVDQTRVWAKR
-1106 LASVSEPTER
+1106 LATVTDPAAR
-1116 VRQMYLAAFSRPPLE
+1116 VRQMYLAAFSRPPAE
-1131 AELKDALAFVTAQ
+1131 HELKDALAFVTAQ
-1144 SQALGTAPTDE
+1144 SQAVGAAPTDE
-1155 RVWADLGHVLF
+1155 RAWADLAHVLF

>member
-1 MRNFHYS
+1 MRSPFAY
-8 SAEQRADLRP
+8 
-18 PGHDVAERLDCG
+18 
-30 GFSTALLDVPVAN
+30 FALLSVAI
-43 TVQTAALKSPQSRR
+43 ALATR
-57 SALPLA
+57 A
-63 VCLWATAQL
+63 VAATATF
-72 ALAAAPAFPP
+72 PA

-99 CYECHSAGAKKLK
+99 CYECHSTSAKKLK
-112 GGLHLDSRE
+112 GGLLLDSR
-121 AILKGGETRPAA
+121 AAVLKGGDTRPAV

-153 LQMPPKSRLSAAQV
+153 LQMPPKSRLSDAQN
-167 ADLAEWVKRGAPW
+167 ADLTEWVKRGAPW
-180 PPEAAGQRVAKQG
+180 PTETGTTRVAAKG
-193 FDVQLRKQSHWSWTP
+193 FDVQQLKQQHWSWTP
-208 PRAEPIPA
+208 PRAEPVPS
-216 VKDSAWSSQPVDRF
+216 VKNLAWSTQPVDRF
-230 LLAKLEAKQLPPAPP
+230 LLAKLEAKQLQPAPP
-245 AAPLTLLRRLHFDLT
+245 AAPHTLLRRLHFDLT
-260 GLPPKPEDIESLSRE
+260 GLPPKPEDVAE
-275 LSLSHPLTFS
+275 
-285 PASAQAGGK
+285 
-294 VGKRESEIAF
+294 F
-304 ERVVDSLLASPAFGE
+304 ERTSSIGNRQSAIGNLVDSLLASPAFGE

-353 IRALNADVPYNQFVT
+353 IRALNADVPYNQFVI
-368 EHLAGDLIAKPRLNP
+368 EHLAGDLVAKPRLHP
-383 ATGGNESILG
+383 DTGGNESILG

-409 RQDECDRIDNRLDVM
+409 RQDECDRMDNRLDVM

-452 ALAGFVISSTYRQAP
+452 ALAGFLISSTYRQAP

-474 RDIATQLAQLRATE
+474 REVAAQLAQLRADE
-488 QSKLLQATA
+488 QGKLLQATA
-497 QALRPGVE
+497 RALRPGLG
-505 RMAESLLSPTPSAA
+505 RLAETLLSPRPTAA
-519 WTAALQQAK
+519 WTTALQQAK
-528 SNPEHPLHAFAVTR
+528 TNPEHPLHAFAAPR
-542 NLPPSPANTVDTG
+542 GAAQKPKPEPATI
-555 TSPSPRPRRAANKS
+555 A
-569 PVSPAPGTDVPL
+569 PA
-581 SSGVV
+581 SVV

-602 SFGARPA
+602 SFGPQPA

-614 LLGTSEQQP
+614 LFGPSEQQP
-623 LAGIASRPAAVRDT
+623 LAGIVVRPAAVRNP
-637 AWSALAPKGV
+637 AWNALAPKGV
-647 ERDGGPLGTWE
+647 ERDGGPLGGWE

-673 GSLWYLVRGPVRA
+673 GSLWYLVRGSMRA
-686 YANVASHLVIQGP
+686 YANVASHLIIQGP
-699 LHGSLLREFKDD
+699 LHGSLLKEFKDD

-719 HPLAAYR
+719 HPLAAYK
-726 GQRVHAEFSPIGP
+726 GQRVHAEFSPIGT
-739 APLAIAMVMQ
+739 APLAIARVVQ
-749 ADVKPELPVALVAPV
+749 ADAKPPLPDAPNDLLHAAL
-764 TNPPAAER
+764 
-772 EKLLAVLAEMESGRV
+772 
-787 SAESAPLADW
+787 SAPEVNSPATIAAALQRTCLNVVAQMENGSLPSPADAALADW
-797 LVQNLDHLC
+797 LVQNLDLLC
-806 PLGSPARQ
+806 PPGSPERL
-814 QLAAATKPA
+814 QLAAAAKPA

-856 RGQPRNPAGAVP
+856 RGQPRNPAERTP

-876 GTQPATFATG
+876 GAQPQTFATG

-891 LAQQIV
+891 LAQHIV

-922 PSVDNLGVLGQ
+922 PTVDNLGVLGQ

-970 MSSAPADARAE
+970 MSSAPTDARAE

-987 ELLHRMNLKRLEGEA
+987 ELLHRMNLRRLEGEA
-1002 IRDAVLT
+1002 IRDAVLA
-1009 VSGRLDPKVGGT
+1009 VSGRLDAKVGGP
-1021 SVMVHLTPFM
+1021 SVMVHVTHFM
-1031 DGRGKPSSGPLD
+1031 DGRGRPGSGPLD

-1091 NDPFVVEQTRVWAKR
+1091 NDPFIVDQTRVWAKR
-1106 LASVSEPTER
+1106 LATVTDPAAR
-1116 VRQMYLAAFSRPPLE
+1116 VRQMYLAAFSRTPAE
-1131 AELKDALAFVTAQ
+1131 HELKDALAFVTAQ
-1144 SQALGTAPTDE
+1144 SQALGAAPTDE
-1155 RVWADLGHVLF
+1155 RAWADLGHVLF

>member
-1 MRNFHYS
+1 
-8 SAEQRADLRP
+8 
-18 PGHDVAERLDCG
+18 
-30 GFSTALLDVPVAN
+30 
-43 TVQTAALKSPQSRR
+43 
-57 SALPLA
+57 
-63 VCLWATAQL
+63 
-72 ALAAAPAFPP
+72 
-82 EDLEFFEKRIRP
+82 LEFFEKRIRP
-94 LLAER
+94 LLTER
-99 CYECHSAGAKKLK
+99 CYECHSADAKKLK
-112 GGLHLDSRE
+112 GGLRLDSRDGV
-121 AILKGGETRPAA
+121 LKGGDTRPAV

-153 LQMPPKSRLSAAQV
+153 LQMPPKSRLTENQI
-167 ADLAEWVKRGAPW
+167 ADFAEWVKRGAPW
-180 PPEAAGQRVAKQG
+180 PAEAGAARVTAKS
-193 FDVQLRKQSHWSWTP
+193 FDVQQRKQAHWSWTP
-208 PRAEPIPA
+208 PRVEPVPA
-216 VKDSAWSSQPVDRF
+216 VKNAAWSSAPVDRF
-230 LLAKLEAKQLPPAPP
+230 ILAKLEAKQLKPAP
-245 AAPLTLLRRLHFDLT
+245 AAEPHTLLRRLYFDLT
-260 GLPPKPEDIESLSRE
+260 GLPPKPEDIEAFQRE
-275 LSLSHPLTFS
+275 LSLSHPHTFP
-285 PASAQAGGK
+285 PASGGAGEK
-294 VGKRESEIAF
+294 AGKRESELAI
-304 ERVVDSLLASPAFGE
+304 ERVVDRLLASPAYGE

-339 EPIIPNAYHYRDYV
+339 EPPIPNAYHYRDYV
-353 IRALNADVPYNQFVT
+353 IRALNADVPYNQFVV

-409 RQDECDRIDNRLDVM
+409 RQDECDRMDNRLDVM

-452 ALAGFVISSTYRQAP
+452 ALAGFLLSSTYRQVP
-467 FAAMETH
+467 FTEMEKH
-474 RDIATQLAQLRATE
+474 RDVAAQLAQLRSAE
-488 QSKLLQATA
+488 QAKLLQATA
-497 QALRPGVE
+497 RALRPGV
-505 RMAESLLSPTPSAA
+505 AGTLLSPT
-519 WTAALQQAK
+519 
-528 SNPEHPLHAFAVTR
+528 
-542 NLPPSPANTVDTG
+542 NTVSTAPTPTSSG
-555 TSPSPRPRRAANKS
+555 AGVSPSLR
-569 PVSPAPGTDVPL
+569 VL
-581 SSGVV
+581 
-586 VDYAKPGP
+586 VDYAQPGP

-602 SFGARPA
+602 AFGTRPA

-614 LLGTSEQQP
+614 IFGDSEQRP
-623 LAGIASRPAAVRDT
+623 LAGLVTRASAVRDP
-637 AWSALAPKGV
+637 AFNRLAAKGV
-647 ERDGGPLGTWE
+647 ERDVGTLGEWE
-658 RSGQTLRTPDVTLTA
+658 RSGQTLRTPDTTLTA
-673 GSLWYLVRGPVRA
+673 NSLWYLVRGPVRA
-686 YANVASHLVIQGP
+686 FATVDSHTLIKGP
-699 LHGSLLREFKDD
+699 LHGALLREFKDD

-719 HPLAAYR
+719 HPLATYQ
-726 GQRVHAEFSPIGP
+726 GHRVHVEFNPVGT
-739 APLAIAMVMQ
+739 APLAIAMVVQ
-749 ADVKPELPVALVAPV
+749 ADAKPELPTALVVPEANASLAQLA
-764 TNPPAAER
+764 TWR
-772 EKLLAVLAEMESGRV
+772 GKLLGVLAEMDAGRV

-797 LVQNLDHLC
+797 LVQNLDRFC
-806 PLGSPARQ
+806 PPGSAERQ
-814 QLAAATKPA
+814 QLAATAKPV
-823 LARRAELVARIQP
+823 LARHAELAARIQP
-836 ITVTAPAM
+836 VSVVAPAM

-856 RGQPRNPAGAVP
+856 RGQPRNPAAQTP

-876 GTQPATFATG
+876 GTEAPKFATG

-922 PSVDNLGVLGQ
+922 PTVDNLGVLGQ
-933 PPSHRELLDHLAV
+933 PPTHRELLDHLAV
-946 HFVRDLNWSVKRLI
+946 HFVRDLNWSVKSLI

-970 MSSAPADARAE
+970 MASAPTDTRAE

-987 ELLHRMNLKRLEGEA
+987 ELLHRANLKRLEGEA
-1002 IRDAVLT
+1002 IRDAVLA
-1009 VSGRLDPKVGGT
+1009 VSGRLDPKLGGP

-1091 NDPFVVEQTRVWAKR
+1091 NDPFIVEQSRVWAKR
-1106 LASVSEPTER
+1106 LVSVSEPAER
-1116 VRQMYLAAFSRPPLE
+1116 VRQMYLAAFSRPPNE
-1131 AELKDALAFVTAQ
+1131 SELKAALAFVSVQGQ
-1144 SQALGTAPTDE
+1144 SLGGSPTDE
-1155 RVWADLGHVLF
+1155 RAWADLGHVLF

>member
-1 MRNFHYS
+1 MSRWSLALACF
-8 SAEQRADLRP
+8 
-18 PGHDVAERLDCG
+18 
-30 GFSTALLDVPVAN
+30 ALLLTLA
-43 TVQTAALKSPQSRR
+43 SR
-57 SALPLA
+57 AI
-63 VCLWATAQL
+63 
-72 ALAAAPAFPP
+72 AAAPAFPAA
-82 EDLEFFEKRIRP
+82 DLEFFENRIRP

-99 CYECHSAGAKKLK
+99 CYECHSAGAKKVK

-121 AILKGGETRPAA
+121 ALLKGGETRPAI
-133 VPGQPDKSLLI
+133 VPGQPEKSLLL

-153 LQMPPKSRLSAAQV
+153 LQMPPKSRLSDAQV
-167 ADLAEWVKRGAPW
+167 ADLTEWVKRGAAW
-180 PPEAAGQRVAKQG
+180 PPEAANQRVAKQG
-193 FDVQLRKQSHWSWTP
+193 FDVQQRKQAHWSWQP
-208 PRAEPIPA
+208 PRAAPVPT
-216 VKDSAWSSQPVDRF
+216 VKNSTWSQQPVDRF
-230 LLAKLEAKQLPPAPP
+230 LLAKLEAKQLQPAPA

-260 GLPPKPEDIESLSRE
+260 GLPPNPEDV
-275 LSLSHPLTFS
+275 
-285 PASAQAGGK
+285 A
-294 VGKRESEIAF
+294 AF
-304 ERVVDSLLASPAFGE
+304 ERASSIGNRQSAIGNLADSLLASPHFGE

-353 IRALNADVPYNQFVT
+353 IRALNADVPYNQFVI
-368 EHLAGDLIAKPRLNP
+368 EHLAGDLMPKPRLNP

-409 RQDECDRIDNRLDVM
+409 RQDECDRMDNRLDVM

-452 ALAGFVISSTYRQAP
+452 ALAGFLISSTYRQAP

-474 RDIATQLAQLRATE
+474 REVAAQLAQLRATE
-488 QSKLLQATA
+488 QSKLLQAA
-497 QALRPGVE
+497 GQALRPSLE
-505 RMAESLLSPTPSAA
+505 RLAENLLSPTPTAA

-528 SNPEHPLHAFAVTR
+528 GNPDHPLHAFAVRGT
-542 NLPPSPANTVDTG
+542 LLSPKPKLTAKASGDLSGTG
-555 TSPSPRPRRAANKS
+555 
-569 PVSPAPGTDVPL
+569 VSPL
-581 SSGVV
+581 LRVV
-586 VDYAKPGP
+586 VDYARPGP

-602 SFGARPA
+602 SFGPRPA
-609 QPGEI
+609 TPGEI
-614 LLGTSEQQP
+614 LFGQNENQP
-623 LAGIASRPAAVRDT
+623 LAGIVSRPAAVRDT
-637 AWSALAPKGV
+637 AWAALAPKGV
-647 ERDGGPLGTWE
+647 ERDGGPLGGWE

-673 GSLWYLVRGPVRA
+673 GSLWYFVRGPVRA
-686 YANVASHLVIQGP
+686 YANVASHLIIQGP
-699 LHGSLLREFKDD
+699 LHKALLQEFKDD
-711 RNQWRWVE
+711 RNHWRWVE

-726 GQRVHAEFSPIGP
+726 GQRVHAEFSPIGA
-739 APLAIAMVMQ
+739 APLAIAMVVQ
-749 ADVKPELPVALVAPV
+749 ADAKPPLPETPDDLLQTALSADEVNSPATIAAALQRASLAV
-764 TNPPAAER
+764 AAE
-772 EKLLAVLAEMESGRV
+772 MQTGRV
-787 SAESAPLADW
+787 SPAAAPLADW
-797 LVQNLDHLC
+797 LVQNLDLFC
-806 PLGSPARQ
+806 PPGSPARQ
-814 QLAAATKPA
+814 QLAAAAKPA
-823 LARRAELVARIQP
+823 LARRTELTARLVP
-836 ITVTAPAM
+836 VTEVAPAM
-844 LDGSGVD
+844 LDGTGVD
-851 EFLLV
+851 ELLLV
-856 RGQPRNPAGAVP
+856 RGQPRNPAGATP
-868 RRFLEALS
+868 RRFLEALA
-876 GTQPATFATG
+876 GTAPAKFTTG

-922 PSVDNLGVLGQ
+922 PSVDNFGVLGQ
-933 PPSHRELLDHLAV
+933 PPSHPKLLDHLAV
-946 HFVRDLNWSVKRLI
+946 HFTRDLNWSVKRLI

-987 ELLHRMNLKRLEGEA
+987 ALLHRMNLRRLEGEA

-1009 VSGRLDPKVGGT
+1009 VSGRLDPKLGGT

-1091 NDPFVVEQTRVWAKR
+1091 NDPFIVEQTRVWSKR
-1106 LASVSEPTER
+1106 LASVTDPAER
-1116 VRQMYLAAFSRPPLE
+1116 VRQMYLAAYARPPVE
-1131 AELKDALAFVTAQ
+1131 SELKDALAFVTAQ
-1144 SQALGTAPTDE
+1144 SQTHGASPTDD
-1155 RVWADLGHVLF
+1155 RVWADLAHVLF

>member
-1 MRNFHYS
+1 MN
-8 SAEQRADLRP
+8 A
-18 PGHDVAERLDCG
+18 RLFLPVP
-30 GFSTALLDVPVAN
+30 FSVRSPTRYL
-43 TVQTAALKSPQSRR
+43 AALAVTL
-57 SALPLA
+57 AL
-63 VCLWATAQL
+63 TARV
-72 ALAAAPAFPP
+72 LAAAPAFPA

-121 AILKGGETRPAA
+121 AILKGGETRPAV

-153 LQMPPKSRLSAAQV
+153 LQMPPKSRLSEAQV

-180 PPEAAGQRVAKQG
+180 PPEAASQRVAKQG
-193 FDVQLRKQSHWSWTP
+193 FDVQQRKQAHWSWTP
-208 PRAEPIPA
+208 PCAEPVPA
-216 VKDSAWSSQPVDRF
+216 VKNSAWSTQPVDRF
-230 LLAKLEAKQLPPAPP
+230 LLAKLEAKQLAPAQP

-260 GLPPKPEDIESLSRE
+260 GLPPKPEDVESLSRE

-294 VGKRESEIAF
+294 AGKRESEIAF

-368 EHLAGDLIAKPRLNP
+368 EHLAGDLVAKPRLNP

-409 RQDECDRIDNRLDVM
+409 RQDECDRMDNRLDVM

-474 RDIATQLAQLRATE
+474 REVAAQLTQLRATE

-497 QALRPGVE
+497 RALRPGV
-505 RMAESLLSPTPSAA
+505 AGTLLSPTQKNS
-519 WTAALQQAK
+519 
-528 SNPEHPLHAFAVTR
+528 S
-542 NLPPSPANTVDTG
+542 PPSPQNASGTG
-555 TSPSPRPRRAANKS
+555 VSPSLR
-569 PVSPAPGTDVPL
+569 
-581 SSGVV
+581 VV
-586 VDYAKPGP
+586 VDYAQPGP

-602 SFGARPA
+602 SFGPRPA

-614 LLGTSEQQP
+614 LLGPNEQQP
-623 LAGIASRPAAVRDT
+623 LAGIVSRPAAVRDT

-647 ERDGGPLGTWE
+647 ERDGGPLGGWE

-686 YANVASHLVIQGP
+686 YANVASHLIIQGP
-699 LHGSLLREFKDD
+699 LHGALLREFKDD

-726 GQRVHAEFSPIGP
+726 GQRVHTEFSPIGP
-739 APLAIAMVMQ
+739 APLAIAMVVQ
-749 ADVKPELPVALVAPV
+749 ADAKPELPSALTV
-764 TNPPAAER
+764 PALNLPEAQLAAWR
-772 EKLLAVLAEMESGRV
+772 DGLLAALDEMDSGRV
-787 SAESAPLADW
+787 SPAAAPLADW
-797 LVQNLDHLC
+797 LVQNLDRFC
-806 PLGSPARQ
+806 PPGSPARQ
-814 QLAAATKPA
+814 QLAAAAKPA

-836 ITVTAPAM
+836 ITATAPAM

-856 RGQPRNPAGAVP
+856 RGQPRNPAGATP
-868 RRFLEALS
+868 RRFLEALA
-876 GTQPATFATG
+876 GTESPKFATG

-946 HFVRDLNWSVKRLI
+946 HFVRDLNWSVKALI

-970 MSSAPADARAE
+970 MSSAPTDARAE

-1002 IRDAVLT
+1002 IRDAVLA
-1009 VSGRLDPKVGGT
+1009 VSGRLDAKLGGP
-1021 SVMVHLTPFM
+1021 SVMVHVTHFM
-1031 DGRGKPSSGPLD
+1031 DGRGRPGSGPLD

-1091 NDPFVVEQTRVWAKR
+1091 NDPFIVEQTRVWAKR

-1116 VRQMYLAAFSRPPLE
+1116 VRQMYLAAFARPPAE

-1144 SQALGTAPTDE
+1144 SQALGTVPTDE
-1155 RVWADLGHVLF
+1155 RVWVDLGHVLF

>member
-1 MRNFHYS
+1 MAWLSLANF
-8 SAEQRADLRP
+8 
-18 PGHDVAERLDCG
+18 
-30 GFSTALLDVPVAN
+30 
-43 TVQTAALKSPQSRR
+43 
-57 SALPLA
+57 LA
-63 VCLWATAQL
+63 P
-72 ALAAAPAFPP
+72 AAAPAFPA

-99 CYECHSAGAKKLK
+99 CYECHSADAKKLK
-112 GGLHLDSRE
+112 GGLHLDSRDGV
-121 AILKGGETRPAA
+121 LKGGETRPAV

-153 LQMPPKSRLSAAQV
+153 LQMPPKSRLSETQV
-167 ADLAEWVKRGAPW
+167 ADLIEWVKRGAPW
-180 PPEAAGQRVAKQG
+180 PTEATNQRVAKQG
-193 FDVQLRKQSHWSWTP
+193 FDVQKRKQEHWSWQP
-208 PRAEPIPA
+208 PRAEPVPA
-216 VKDSAWSSQPVDRF
+216 VKNPAWSSQPVDRF
-230 LLAKLEAKQLPPAPP
+230 ILAKLEEKQLQPAP
-245 AAPLTLLRRLHFDLT
+245 AAEPHTLLRRLHFDLT
-260 GLPPKPEDIESLSRE
+260 GLPPKPEDIE
-275 LSLSHPLTFS
+275 
-285 PASAQAGGK
+285 
-294 VGKRESEIAF
+294 AF
-304 ERVVDSLLASPAFGE
+304 ERESSIGNRQSAIGNLVDRLLASPAYGE

-339 EPIIPNAYHYRDYV
+339 EPPIPNAYHYRDYL
-353 IRALNADVPYNQFVT
+353 IRALNADVPYNQFVV
-368 EHLAGDLIAKPRLNP
+368 EHLAGDLLAKPRLNP

-409 RQDECDRIDNRLDVM
+409 RQDECDRMDNRLDVM

-452 ALAGFVISSTYRQAP
+452 ALAGFLISSTYRQVP
-467 FAAMETH
+467 FTALETH
-474 RDIATQLAQLRATE
+474 REVAAQLAQLRSTE
-488 QSKLLQATA
+488 QAKLLQATA
-497 QALRPGVE
+497 RALRSGV
-505 RMAESLLSPTPSAA
+505 
-519 WTAALQQAK
+519 
-528 SNPEHPLHAFAVTR
+528 
-542 NLPPSPANTVDTG
+542 TG
-555 TSPSPRPRRAANKS
+555 TGVSPSPQA
-569 PVSPAPGTDVPL
+569 SPAPPAQNASGT
-581 SSGVV
+581 GVSPSLRV
-586 VDYAKPGP
+586 LVDYSRPGP
-594 KDWVQDGW
+594 NDWVQDGW
-602 SFGARPA
+602 AFGSRPA

-614 LLGTSEQQP
+614 IFGDSEQRP
-623 LAGIASRPAAVRDT
+623 LAGLVTRAAAVRDP
-637 AWSALAPKGV
+637 AFNRLAAKGV
-647 ERDGGPLGTWE
+647 ERDVGTLGDWE
-658 RSGQTLRTPDVTLTA
+658 RSGQTLRTPDATLTA

-686 YANVASHLVIQGP
+686 YAAVDSHLIVRGP
-699 LHGSLLREFKDD
+699 LHGALLKEFKDD

-726 GQRVHAEFSPIGP
+726 GHRVHVQFSPVGP
-739 APLAIAMVMQ
+739 APLAIAMVVQ
-749 ADVKPELPVALVAPV
+749 ADAKPALPAALVVPEA
-764 TNPPAAER
+764 NASPAQLATWR
-772 EKLLAVLAEMESGRV
+772 EKLLGVLAEMDSGRV

-797 LVQNLDHLC
+797 LVQNLDRFC
-806 PLGSPARQ
+806 PPGSPERQ
-814 QLAAATKPA
+814 QLAVATKPV
-823 LARRAELVARIQP
+823 LARHAELAARIQP
-836 ITVTAPAM
+836 VSVVAPAM

-856 RGQPRNPAGAVP
+856 RGQPRNPAGVTP
-868 RRFLEALS
+868 RRFLEALT
-876 GTQPATFATG
+876 GTQPTSFATG

-922 PSVDNLGVLGQ
+922 PSVDNFGVLGQ

-970 MSSAPADARAE
+970 MSSSPADARAE

-987 ELLHRMNLKRLEGEA
+987 TLLHRMNLRRLEGEA
-1002 IRDAVLT
+1002 IRDAILA
-1009 VSGRLDPKVGGT
+1009 VSGRLDPKVGGP

-1043 GAGRRSIYTS
+1043 GAGRRSLYTS

-1091 NDPFVVEQTRVWAKR
+1091 NDPFIVDQTRVWAKR
-1106 LASVSEPTER
+1106 LASVTEPAER
-1116 VRQMYLAAFSRPPLE
+1116 VRQMYLAAFARPPVE

-1144 SQALGTAPTDE
+1144 SQALGTVPTDE

>member
-1 MRNFHYS
+1 M
-8 SAEQRADLRP
+8 P
-18 PGHDVAERLDCG
+18 P
-30 GFSTALLDVPVAN
+30 F
-43 TVQTAALKSPQSRR
+43 
-57 SALPLA
+57 
-63 VCLWATAQL
+63 
-72 ALAAAPAFPP
+72 PA

-99 CYECHSAGAKKLK
+99 CYECHSADAKKLK
-112 GGLHLDSRE
+112 GGLHLDSR
-121 AILKGGETRPAA
+121 AGVLKGGETRAA
-133 VPGQPDKSLLI
+133 VVPGQPDKSLLI

-153 LQMPPKSRLSAAQV
+153 LQMPPKSRLSDAQT
-167 ADLAEWVKRGAPW
+167 ADLAEWVKLGAPW
-180 PPEAAGQRVAKQG
+180 PAETGTARVATQG
-193 FDVQLRKQSHWSWTP
+193 FDVQQRKQAHWSWQP
-208 PRAEPIPA
+208 PRSVPPPA
-216 VKDSAWSSQPVDRF
+216 VKNPAWSTQSVDRF
-230 LLAKLEAKQLPPAPP
+230 LLAKLEAKQLAPAPA

-260 GLPPKPEDIESLSRE
+260 GLPPKAEDV
-275 LSLSHPLTFS
+275 
-285 PASAQAGGK
+285 A
-294 VGKRESEIAF
+294 AF
-304 ERVVDSLLASPAFGE
+304 ERSSSIGNRQSAIGNLVDSLLASPAFGE

-353 IRALNADVPYNQFVT
+353 IRALNADVPYNQFVI
-368 EHLAGDLIAKPRLNP
+368 EHLAGDLVAKPRLNP

-409 RQDECDRIDNRLDVM
+409 RQDECDRMDNRLDVM

-452 ALAGFVISSTYRQAP
+452 ALAGFLISSTYRQAP

-474 RDIATQLAQLRATE
+474 REVAAQLAQLRATE

-497 QALRPGVE
+497 RALRPGLE
-505 RMAESLLSPTPSAA
+505 RLAETLLRPTPTAA
-519 WTAALQQAK
+519 WTTALQQAK
-528 SNPEHPLHAFAVTR
+528 ANPDHPLHAFAVTR
-542 NLPPSPANTVDTG
+542 TSISAATTVTPTVTGTTPSRKPRRARPPSP
-555 TSPSPRPRRAANKS
+555 SP
-569 PVSPAPGTDVPL
+569 PGTGAPSL
-581 SSGVV
+581 PGVV
-586 VDYAKPGP
+586 VDYAQPGA

-602 SFGARPA
+602 SFGPRPA

-614 LLGTSEQQP
+614 LFGPSEQQP
-623 LAGIASRPAAVRDT
+623 LAGIVTRPAAVRDP
-637 AWSALAPKGV
+637 AWSALAVKGV

-658 RSGQTLRTPDVTLTA
+658 RSGQTLRTPDVTLSA
-673 GSLWYLVRGPVRA
+673 GSLWYLVRGSVRA
-686 YANVASHLVIQGP
+686 YANVASHLIIQGP
-699 LHGSLLREFKDD
+699 LHGALLREFKDD
-711 RNQWRWVE
+711 LNRWHWVE
-719 HPLAAYR
+719 HPLAAYK

-739 APLAIAMVMQ
+739 APLAIALVVQ
-749 ADVKPELPVALVAPV
+749 ADAKPPLPDELNELLQAALDAPEV
-764 TNPPAAER
+764 DSPASIA
-772 EKLLAVLAEMESGRV
+772 AVLQRTLLGVVAQMEQGVLPSPD
-787 SAESAPLADW
+787 AAALADW
-797 LVQNLDHLC
+797 LVQNLDLLC
-806 PLGSPARQ
+806 PPGSPERQ
-814 QLAAATKPA
+814 QLAAAAKPA

-856 RGQPRNPAGAVP
+856 RGQPRNPAGATP

-876 GTQPATFATG
+876 GAQPQTFTTG

-933 PPSHRELLDHLAV
+933 PPSHPELLDHLAV

-960 RELVLTRAYQ
+960 RELVLTQAYQ
-970 MSSAPADARAE
+970 MSSSPADANAE

-987 ELLHRMNLKRLEGEA
+987 ALLHRMNLRRLEGEA

-1091 NDPFVVEQTRVWAKR
+1091 NDPFIVDQSRVWAKR
-1106 LASVSEPTER
+1106 LATVTDPAER
-1116 VRQMYLAAFSRPPLE
+1116 VRQMYLAAFARPP
-1131 AELKDALAFVTAQ
+1131 APGELKDALAFVTAQ
-1144 SQALGTAPTDE
+1144 STALGAASTDE
-1155 RVWADLGHVLF
+1155 RAWADLGHVLF